1 MPFEILFCWQCCAAD
16 LTWIFKTLVGE
27 TYMILQVLSGAE
39 MLVTLAALK
48 LFRYRTFMTR
58 WICLARKNTF
68 ALLALQ
74 IEMNGFFVSQKW
86 SNRCGDKTAVGT
98 PPLVI
103 FVYFSNVFLELE
115 LRVKCRVACFTPGR
129 PLAQAGS
136 FNMKAAEG
144 SVAENN
150 PAIGA
155 GSILGRFGRHA
166 VRSDVLVRVAVRVE
180 GLEADLTGK
189 SVTLNLKSK
198 RNYKRR

>member
-1 MPFEILFCWQCCAAD
+1 
-16 LTWIFKTLVGE
+16 
-27 TYMILQVLSGAE
+27 
-39 MLVTLAALK
+39 
-48 LFRYRTFMTR
+48 
-58 WICLARKNTF
+58 
-68 ALLALQ
+68 
-74 IEMNGFFVSQKW
+74 
-86 SNRCGDKTAVGT
+86 
-98 PPLVI
+98 
-103 FVYFSNVFLELE
+103 
-115 LRVKCRVACFTPGR
+115 
-129 PLAQAGS
+129 
-136 FNMKAAEG
+136 MKAAEG